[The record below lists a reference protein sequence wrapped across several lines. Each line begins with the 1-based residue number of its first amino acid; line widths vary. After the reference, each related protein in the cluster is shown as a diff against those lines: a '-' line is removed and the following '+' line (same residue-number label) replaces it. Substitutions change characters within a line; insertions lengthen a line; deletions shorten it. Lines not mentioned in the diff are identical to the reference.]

1 MHGQI
6 ASRSRSVW
14 ANLDAIVL
22 EEVKA
27 LRPAAPRAAEAP
39 ALEGEAPFR
48 SDEEFMHRAT
58 AYLGSRGDEA
68 YRLMERLRDMLGLD
82 RAGDAAAGRQES
94 ADDGPAG
101 EADLPAAVPPGIEP
115 GQEK

>member
-27 LRPAAPRAAEAP
+27 LRSAAPRAAEAP
-39 ALEGEAPFR
+39 APEEEPPFR
-48 SDEEFMHRAT
+48 SDEEFMHRAM
-58 AYLGSRGDEA
+58 AYLGGRGDEA
-68 YRLMERLRDMLGLD
+68 YRLMERLRDMLGIDL
-82 RAGDAAAGRQES
+82 AGDAAVGRQES
-94 ADDGPAG
+94 AEDGPAG
-101 EADLPAAVPPGIEP
+101 EADLPVAEPPGTEP

>member
-6 ASRSRSVW
+6 TSRSRSVW

-27 LRPAAPRAAEAP
+27 LRPGAPRAAEAP
-39 ALEGEAPFR
+39 PPEEEAPFR

-58 AYLGSRGDEA
+58 AYLGGRGDEA
-68 YRLMERLRDMLGLD
+68 YRLMERVRDMLGLD
-82 RAGDAAAGRQES
+82 RAGDAAVGRQGS
-94 ADDGPAG
+94 AEDDPAG
-101 EADLPAAVPPGIEP
+101 EADLPVAEPPGIEP
-115 GQEK
+115 GPEK